1 MSQPVHGGWPGSCP
15 WKPPGSQPGS
25 TALGILQNQF
35 PDLAA
40 CDSHALPSG
49 GRMPAPGVST
59 GAWGGTAEVC
69 GAGLGA
75 GGQPVGAGPELGTEG
90 PLLLGPARLGPE
102 FREVSRQGSPRPWPG
117 LALGGAVPQGTG
129 REAGVLS
136 SETDGG
142 GSGGGRAA
150 KREEQT
156 GTVHSCWQGGRRQL
170 WWPAWDLER
179 DLDLGGRKPRAPILA
194 LWPCDLG
201 QVIAPL

>member
-1 MSQPVHGGWPGSCP
+1 MRVVTGTEMSQPVHGGWPGSCP

-90 PLLLGPARLGPE
+90 PLLLGPAKLGPE

-117 LALGGAVPQGTG
+117 LPLGGAVPQGTG

-136 SETDGG
+136 SERQTEEARVGAG
-142 GSGGGRAA
+142 LPSG
-150 KREEQT
+150 KNEQAQST
-156 GTVHSCWQGGRRQL
+156 CCWQGGRRQL
-170 WWPAWDLER
+170 W
-179 DLDLGGRKPRAPILA
+179 
-194 LWPCDLG
+194 
-201 QVIAPL
+201 